1 MRLQEP
7 YYFEGMEIYS
17 TALWHL
23 QKEVELS
30 ALAQELSDLDKN
42 SPQVHMY
49 LRYSVQYYSYKLR
62 HLHDTLKRYI
72 VPLICAISNFL

>member
-7 YYFEGMEIYS
+7 YYFEGMEVYS

-42 SPQVHMY
+42 SPQVPTHV
-49 LRYSVQYYSYKLR
+49 LVQG
-62 HLHDTLKRYI
+62 TFI
-72 VPLICAISNFL
+72 VIIHNLINLDS

>member
-1 MRLQEP
+1 MHYQFFLLLPQAEKYFADMRLQEP

-30 ALAQELSDLDKN
+30 SLAQELSDLDKN
-42 SPQVHMY
+42 SPQVSTA
-49 LRYSVQYYSYKLR
+49 LPSSSELCIQ
-62 HLHDTLKRYI
+62 
-72 VPLICAISNFL
+72 

>member
-7 YYFEGMEIYS
+7 YYFEGMEVYS

-42 SPQVHMY
+42 SPQVLYLLMY
-49 LRYSVQYYSYKLR
+49 LYSV
-62 HLHDTLKRYI
+62 HLSLLFI
-72 VPLICAISNFL
+72 IL

>member
-7 YYFEGMEIYS
+7 YYFEGMEVYS

-42 SPQVHMY
+42 SPQVPTDVPV
-49 LRYSVQYYSYKLR
+49 LVQGTFIVIIHNLINLDSY
-62 HLHDTLKRYI
+62 I
-72 VPLICAISNFL
+72 